1 MQEEISRQRTIQT
14 PKVKKQSARLKTG
27 KFQTEIKSLTPWSK
41 ILSIRFHNVP
51 ANKKMNSQSFK
62 YFLFQSHI
70 KAAHHKKDN
79 TIISHRF
86 TPIPQ
91 EIQVLNTGSNKTNSF
106 QIHKL

>member
-1 MQEEISRQRTIQT
+1 
-14 PKVKKQSARLKTG
+14 
-27 KFQTEIKSLTPWSK
+27 
-41 ILSIRFHNVP
+41 
-51 ANKKMNSQSFK
+51 MNSQSFK
-62 YFLFQSHI
+62 YFLSQSHI